1 MSMFSIPD
9 ELMPDVKRLEKMKD
23 DLSAMMPADMSSA
36 VNLMIHP
43 LAGTA
48 AMSALGIG
56 FASHAFGL
64 WMGAVSGAA
73 QAAQHL
79 FSPIYDEFAG
89 STESFA
95 GKPRSPAT
103 KAKSATKT
111 LIDDARSAAREI
123 AGASKIVEKAVED
136 DKSPSDAPVKATT
149 AMPAVAETVVDL
161 MPEDFRQP
169 KAMERPKT
177 PDDLKTISG
186 IGPKLEKVLNELGVW
201 TFAQIADWSR
211 EEIAWVDDYLS
222 FKGRIGR
229 DDWIGQAVKLAGRQ
243 GKGKR

>member
-9 ELMPDVKRLEKMKD
+9 ELMPDVKKMKD
-23 DLSAMMPADMSSA
+23 DLSTMMPAEMSST
-36 VNLMIHP
+36 VNLMVHP
-43 LAGTA
+43 LAGAA

-73 QAAQHL
+73 QASQHL

-89 STESFA
+89 GTESFA

-103 KAKSATKT
+103 KAKSAAKT

-123 AGASKIVEKAVED
+123 VRITPKVVRDSKG
-136 DKSPSDAPVKATT
+136 
-149 AMPAVAETVVDL
+149 AETAAEVVAPPVVEATADL

-169 KAMERPKT
+169 KAMERPRK
-177 PDDLKTISG
+177 PDDLKAISG
-186 IGPKLEKVLNELGVW
+186 IGPKLETVLNGLGVW
-201 TFAQIADWSR
+201 TYAQVAGWGR

-229 DDWIGQAVKLAGRQ
+229 DDWIGQAVKLAGS
-243 GKGKR
+243 KKKR

>member
-9 ELMPDVKRLEKMKD
+9 ELMPDMKKMKD
-23 DLSAMMPADMSSA
+23 DLSTMMPGEMSSA
-36 VNLMIHP
+36 VNLMVHP
-43 LAGTA
+43 LAGAA

-56 FASHAFGL
+56 FASHTFGL
-64 WMGAVSGAA
+64 WMGAISGAA
-73 QAAQHL
+73 QASQHL

-103 KAKSATKT
+103 KAKSAAKT

-123 AGASKIVEKAVED
+123 VRITPKVVKDSKGA
-136 DKSPSDAPVKATT
+136 
-149 AMPAVAETVVDL
+149 AETAAEVVAPPVVEVLADL

-169 KAMERPKT
+169 KAMERPRK
-177 PDDLKTISG
+177 PDDLKAISG
-186 IGPKLEKVLNELGVW
+186 VGPKLETVLNGLGVW
-201 TFAQIADWSR
+201 TYAQVARWGR

-229 DDWIGQAVKLAGRQ
+229 DDWIGQAVKLAGS
-243 GKGKR
+243 KKKR

>member
-9 ELMPDVKRLEKMKD
+9 ELMPDMKKMKD
-23 DLSAMMPADMSSA
+23 GLSTMMPGEMSSA
-36 VNLMIHP
+36 VNLMVHP
-43 LAGTA
+43 LAGA
-48 AMSALGIG
+48 AAVSALGIG

-73 QAAQHL
+73 QASQHL

-111 LIDDARSAAREI
+111 LIDDARSAAQEI
-123 AGASKIVEKAVED
+123 ARITPKVVKDNKGAAEV
-136 DKSPSDAPVKATT
+136 
-149 AMPAVAETVVDL
+149 AVAVAPPVAEALADL
-161 MPEDFRQP
+161 MPEDFRKP
-169 KAMERPKT
+169 KAIERPRK
-177 PDDLKTISG
+177 PDDLKAISG
-186 IGPKLEKVLNELGVW
+186 IGPKLETVLNGLGVW
-201 TFAQIADWSR
+201 TYAQVAGWGR

-229 DDWIGQAVKLAGRQ
+229 DDWIGQAVKLAKG
-243 GKGKR
+243 GGGKRKP